1 MIFSIRLRIPF
12 FITGSVLMCWIGVFL
27 VWSYLLG
34 ENAIANETERVR
46 GQSAELQSLLE
57 RAIWNGDWSM
67 VELLI
72 AERST
77 YPDLEFIVLT
87 DSSHKVLAASRLEWR
102 GSDLK
107 DLGLEPQ
114 TNAKNQIQQNDK
126 KLRISIPIRIPIAGI
141 KNLASYQDGYLII
154 QSRLD
159 SILNKSKHASMNL
172 FWLFFAFLLLIS
184 LGVSILLDRLLV
196 KRIHSLTQAI
206 DLYRARPC
214 KETLPPF
221 TPQGDELARLQR
233 TLCRLTRAS
242 LHYHNEQ
249 DQRQREMTH
258 LLRVVSHDFR
268 APLLN
273 LHGFA
278 NEVAELMKTP
288 DSEDRDQDLAYTLRA
303 IHSNVNRLDALLGG
317 LIEYMK
323 LGKTVMDI
331 KPLQLQNCIEQVRL
345 VFKHQLQELNAEL
358 VIQTIPMC
366 LADLQSIS
374 QVFSNLIDNSIKYR
388 RIDVPLRIRIYG
400 WREGES
406 VYIEFEDNGIGI
418 SEEKREEAFEMFR
431 RLHENNVQGEGLGL
445 ALVRNVMYR
454 MNGTI
459 QIVEGAPDAGTVF
472 RLSLPSADVG

>member
-1 MIFSIRLRIPF
+1 MIFSIRLRIPLI
-12 FITGSVLMCWIGVFL
+12 ITGSVLMCWIGVFVVWNNL
-27 VWSYLLG
+27 VG
-34 ENAIANETERVR
+34 KNAVANETELVR

-77 YPDLEFIVLT
+77 YPDLEFVVLA
-87 DSSHKVLAASRLEWR
+87 DSSHKILAASRLEWR
-102 GSDLK
+102 GNNLK
-107 DLGLEPQ
+107 DVGIPTQ
-114 TNAKNQIQQNDK
+114 TNEKDQIQQSNT
-126 KLRISIPIRIPIAGI
+126 KLLMSFPIRIPIAGT
-141 KNLASYQDGYLII
+141 KNLASYQDGHLLI
-154 QSRLD
+154 QCRLD
-159 SILNKSKHASMNL
+159 AVLAKSKHASMNL
-172 FWLFFAFLLLIS
+172 FWLFFAFLLIIS
-184 LGVSILLDRLLV
+184 LGISILFDRLLV

-206 DLYRARPC
+206 DLYRAHPS

-242 LHYHNEQ
+242 LHHHCEQ

-288 DSEDRDQDLAYTLRA
+288 DSNDRDQDLAYTLRA

-323 LGKTVMDI
+323 LGKTIMDI

-345 VFKHQLQELNAEL
+345 VFKHQIQELNAEL
-358 VIQTIPMC
+358 VVQTIPMC

-388 RIDVPLRIRIYG
+388 SLDVPLRIRIYG
-400 WREGES
+400 WRDGES

-418 SEEKREEAFEMFR
+418 PETKREEAFEMFR
-431 RLHENNVQGEGLGL
+431 RLHENKVQGEGLGL
-445 ALVRNVMYR
+445 ALVRNVMSR
-454 MNGTI
+454 MNGAI
-459 QIVEGAPDAGTVF
+459 QIVEGAPGAGTVF
-472 RLSLPSADVG
+472 RLSLPSAEVC